1 LQEWATRD
9 RTHDMPHIDAFQELF
24 RRHPVPMWIY
34 DLETLAFLEVNE
46 AACQT
51 YGYDRPAFLALTL
64 RDIRPPEDLAL
75 LEADV
80 ARARTPFQH
89 SGTWRHITRTGQ
101 ILQVEITSHALAFG
115 GRDAVLVMARDVSE
129 RHAEE
134 QELQRSLVRL
144 AQARRLARLVA
155 WDYDLLAERLD
166 WPGEAM
172 EILGLQGQ
180 KPIQSA
186 RDFLAM
192 VHPEDRKW
200 VREWIQKAL
209 KGETNFDFEHRIQ
222 LDSGEERVLHLSAEV
237 INDGHGRPAQLWGVA
252 QDVTE
257 ARRRLTSDLQ
267 TQKLESLGL
276 LAGGIVHDFNNL
288 LTAMLANFQL
298 AATTIPEDN
307 PAHRHLRL
315 AAAAAEKSALLTSQL
330 LGYSGKGRF
339 HVRPL
344 DLNQVVQEVLD
355 TLRLSLGAKTD
366 IHLHLEEGLP
376 HILGDP
382 AQIQQ
387 IIQNLA
393 TNASEALEGA
403 PGSVRITTQST
414 RLDAAYIQ
422 STFAPSEQ
430 VRPGPYVCFQISD
443 TGCGISPDRLGRI
456 FDPFYTTK
464 VKGRGL
470 GLSAILGIIRSH
482 GGVLKVYS
490 EQGKG
495 TNFRIFLPAS
505 AREAVP
511 AGPTPVTETSRV
523 TGGRVLVV
531 DDDDLVRAT
540 TRGVLEQEGFEV
552 LEASDGALCLEV
564 LRAQPGRIHLVLMD
578 LTMPGMDGVETYQA
592 LRILD
597 PEIRV
602 VLTSGYN
609 EQEAINRF
617 VQGDLAG
624 FLQKPFSAHDLA
636 RMVREALARG

>member
-1 LQEWATRD
+1 
-9 RTHDMPHIDAFQELF
+9 MPSIDAFQELF

-34 DLETLAFLEVNE
+34 DLATLKFLEVNE
-46 AACQT
+46 AACET
-51 YGYDRPAFLALTL
+51 YGYDREVFLTLTL
-64 RDIRPPEDLAL
+64 RDIRPPEDVFL
-75 LEADV
+75 LEDDV
-80 ARARTPFQH
+80 GKGRPPFQR
-89 SGTWRHITRTGQ
+89 SGTWRHATRTGR
-101 ILQVEITSHALAFG
+101 ILQVEITSHALGFE
-115 GRDAVLVMARDVSE
+115 GRDAVLVMARDVSN

-134 QELQRSLVRL
+134 RELQRSLVRL

-155 WDYDLLAERLD
+155 WDYDLLAKRLE
-166 WPGEAM
+166 WPDEAM

-180 KPIQSA
+180 QPVRSA
-186 RDFLAM
+186 EDYLAL

-200 VREWIQKAL
+200 VRTWILKAL
-209 KGETNFDFEHRIQ
+209 KGDANFDFEHRLL
-222 LDSGEERVLHLSAEV
+222 LDSGDERILHLSAEV
-237 INDGHGRPAQLWGVA
+237 VRDGHGRRTQLWGVA

-257 ARRRLTSDLQ
+257 ARRRQMADLQ
-267 TQKLESLGL
+267 SQKLESLGL

-298 AATTIPEDN
+298 AAESIPEDN

-344 DLNQVVQEVLD
+344 DLNKTVEEVLD
-355 TLRLSLGAKTD
+355 MLRLSLGTKTEL
-366 IHLHLEEGLP
+366 HLHFEEGLP
-376 HILGDP
+376 PVLGDP
-382 AQIQQ
+382 AQIHQVVL
-387 IIQNLA
+387 NLA
-393 TNASEALEGA
+393 TNATEALGGK
-403 PGSVRITTQST
+403 PGSIRITTQST
-414 RLDAAYIQ
+414 TLDAAYIQ
-422 STFAPSEQ
+422 STFAPAEQ
-430 VRPGPYVCFQISD
+430 VSPGPYVCFQISD
-443 TGCGISPDRLGRI
+443 TGCGIPPERLGRI

-490 EQGKG
+490 EEGRG

-505 AREAVP
+505 TREPHP
-511 AGPTPVTETSRV
+511 AEP
-523 TGGRVLVV
+523 TGGLAGNRSTGGQVLVV
-531 DDDDLVRAT
+531 DDDELVRAT
-540 TRGVLEQEGFEV
+540 ARGVLEREGFEV
-552 LEASDGALCLEV
+552 LEASDGPLCLEA
-564 LRAQPGRIHLVLMD
+564 LKASPGQIRLVLMD
-578 LTMPGMDGVETYQA
+578 LTMPGMDGVATYQA

-597 PEIRV
+597 PDVRV

-624 FLQKPFSAHDLA
+624 FIQKPFSAGDLA
-636 RMVREALARG
+636 RIVHAALV